1 MTSRPSDE
9 AERAAAIASLQRT
22 QVLLR
27 ETLASGDVPVDEEI
41 RVRTQIGVVLVSSCD
56 QLQHQPFV
64 HDAIHHLE
72 TVLRRASY
80 VSGKYPMYLTSL
92 SKARTSEYMMTG
104 SSRALDLAVESVR
117 QALELAVE
125 NDLQSLDFEAQ
136 IDIVS
141 SLGFA
146 LSRRHA
152 LSEKLDD
159 LDEAIVYTRMVYD
172 GATKGSDRYIMGLND
187 LVSQLHR
194 RIEQA
199 HDDDLEQEAERLVKE
214 LAASTTPGTLQHA
227 MAVRQL
233 GFIESKKFK
242 ATKSLEHLDQSL
254 KYCKTAFEALPQ
266 HHETRLDILNMIIDL
281 YSARRGRLKDVTD
294 LGTLVHYSGL
304 LLEALPIGHPSRGS
318 HLLGHIQRVQEYAT
332 EYNPQD
338 KMYKTVH
345 LIATPAPLNLNFD
358 VSKWNTRGWTFQERL
373 LSRRCLY
380 FAKSDVYFQCS
391 QHTLSETGMNDEYAA
406 FMLDKTPL
414 KPKLT
419 SVRAARDN
427 PLNLLSPLQD
437 TTIEERDLRTFG
449 IYKDLSETY
458 SELTAATFAH
468 ALLWTP
474 AGRLP
479 RRGMRL
485 PTPAD
490 FSLGKPHS
498 QFSSWPWVSWDGPVE
513 YHVFLSHR
521 DKFAT
526 DYGCEERAYHYTS
539 DHGHRRR
546 KIMELQR
553 YNYVEPTDGEK
564 IGDGVDKTT
573 KDIPPGSSTSNQ
585 TTNNP
590 DISAEYGSTLKTGRA
605 VPLNRT
611 NIAQS
616 QSWTTDSPDMQKM
629 NANVSELSDGD
640 QSSQASR
647 SSDTQDKSPRID
659 EAGPSASLA
668 HDDRVWLSLLTKEKE
683 LSTGDIFQEKIQ
695 QGSFQNRRAAPPKPI
710 KIQIVLD
717 PSRGTTW
724 TVGGPQPMEPRDSA
738 RDDNTLKLQGFN

>member
-27 ETLASGDVPVDEEI
+27 ETFASGDVPVDEEI
-41 RVRTQIGVVLVSSCD
+41 RVRTQIADVLVSSCD

-104 SSRALDLAVESVR
+104 SSRALDLAVESGR

-199 HDDDLEQEAERLVKE
+199 HDDDLEQEAERLANE
-214 LAASTTPGTLQHA
+214 LAASTTPGTLQHSI
-227 MAVRQL
+227 AVGQL

-242 ATKSLEHLDQSL
+242 ATNSLDHLDQSL
-254 KYCKTAFEALPQ
+254 KYYKTAFEALPQ

-281 YSARRGRLKDVTD
+281 YNARRGRLKDVTD
-294 LGTLVHYSGL
+294 LGILVHYSGL

-332 EYNPQD
+332 E
-338 KMYKTVH
+338 
-345 LIATPAPLNLNFD
+345 
-358 VSKWNTRGWTFQERL
+358 
-373 LSRRCLY
+373 
-380 FAKSDVYFQCS
+380 
-391 QHTLSETGMNDEYAA
+391 HTLSETGTNEEYAA
-406 FMLDKTPL
+406 SMLDKTPL

-419 SVRAARDN
+419 SIRAAREN
-427 PLNLLSPLQD
+427 PLGPLSPLQD
-437 TTIEERDLRTFG
+437 MTIKEQILRTFG
-449 IYKDLSETY
+449 IYKDLVRSY
-458 SELTAATFAH
+458 SQRELSYKSDVVNGFAGVFFVLEHHFKGEIYSGLPAAAFAH
-468 ALLWTP
+468 ALLWAP

-490 FSLGKPHS
+490 FSLGS
-498 QFSSWPWVSWDGPVE
+498 
-513 YHVFLSHR
+513 
-521 DKFAT
+521 
-526 DYGCEERAYHYTS
+526 
-539 DHGHRRR
+539 
-546 KIMELQR
+546 
-553 YNYVEPTDGEK
+553 
-564 IGDGVDKTT
+564 
-573 KDIPPGSSTSNQ
+573 
-585 TTNNP
+585 
-590 DISAEYGSTLKTGRA
+590 LK
-605 VPLNRT
+605 
-611 NIAQS
+611 
-616 QSWTTDSPDMQKM
+616 
-629 NANVSELSDGD
+629 
-640 QSSQASR
+640 
-647 SSDTQDKSPRID
+647 
-659 EAGPSASLA
+659 
-668 HDDRVWLSLLTKEKE
+668 
-683 LSTGDIFQEKIQ
+683 
-695 QGSFQNRRAAPPKPI
+695 
-710 KIQIVLD
+710 
-717 PSRGTTW
+717 
-724 TVGGPQPMEPRDSA
+724 
-738 RDDNTLKLQGFN
+738 KLMG